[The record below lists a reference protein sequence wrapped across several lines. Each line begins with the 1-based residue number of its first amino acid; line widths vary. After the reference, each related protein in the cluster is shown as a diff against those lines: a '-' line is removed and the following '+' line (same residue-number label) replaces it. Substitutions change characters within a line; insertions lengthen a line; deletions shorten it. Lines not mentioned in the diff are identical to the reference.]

1 MIEIT
6 SGTSMDICRRVMD
19 SLLIQMIEIQLA
31 KNINHRQLL
40 IIQQTRVV
48 DDKGQ
53 LKTTFP
59 SRTDL
64 QSEHFQQ
71 KKIFIERLISDK

>member
-1 MIEIT
+1 
-6 SGTSMDICRRVMD
+6 MDVCRRVMD
-19 SLLIQMIEIQLA
+19 SLFIQMIELHLGKKIHDQ
-31 KNINHRQLL
+31 QVL
-40 IIQQTRVV
+40 ILQQTRVV

-53 LKTTFP
+53 LKTTYP

-71 KKIFIERLISDK
+71 KKIFIERLTSEK

>member
-1 MIEIT
+1 
-6 SGTSMDICRRVMD
+6 MDICRRVMD
-19 SLLIQMIEIQLA
+19 SFLRQMLQLELG
-31 KNINHRQLL
+31 KKENNSNIRQILTL
-40 IIQQTRVV
+40 QQTRIV

-64 QSEHFQQ
+64 DWNEITQGSV
-71 KKIFIERLISDK
+71 IIERLTSEK

>member
-1 MIEIT
+1 
-6 SGTSMDICRRVMD
+6 MDICRSVMD
-19 SLLIQMIEIQLA
+19 AFL
-31 KNINHRQLL
+31 RQ
-40 IIQQTRVV
+40 IISNQFGEKQQPDSHLRQILTLQQTRVL

-64 QSEHFQQ
+64 DWPEVSQGSLV
-71 KKIFIERLISDK
+71 IERLMP

>member
-1 MIEIT
+1 MH
-6 SGTSMDICRRVMD
+6 ICRLVMD
-19 SLLIQMIEIQLA
+19 TFLRQMIENQFGEKQPTDSHL
-31 KNINHRQLL
+31 RQILTL
-40 IIQQTRVV
+40 QQTRVL

-64 QSEHFQQ
+64 DWADLPSSS
-71 KKIFIERLISDK
+71 ILIERLMP